1 MFGVLAFFIA
11 IGFCYRASVI
21 LFCLGWTYSF
31 LLDEQQYV
39 NHFYLACLFSFLLI
53 FIPAHGAFSVDAW
66 LRPGVRR
73 QTASA
78 WTLWLLRFQM
88 AVVYFFAGIA
98 KISPDWIR
106 GEPMWAM
113 LAESEQAPAIH
124 RFLIRP
130 WVVSFFSWSALL
142 FDLCIVPFLLWRRTR
157 IAAFCL
163 ALAFHLMNEQL
174 FWIEFFPFLA
184 IVATT
189 LFLSPG
195 WPRRLLSFLPQPK
208 SSGAGHESALLRP
221 ARQSLILLLLAIYMV
236 VQILVPLRHFLYRG
250 GVEWYY
256 SEHRFSWRMLIQR
269 KAVRASFYVVDPNTD
284 ETTKVIP
291 EEVLGSREADAM
303 GWRPDEMLQFAH
315 YLTKI
320 MPQRGPRP
328 LRVEARVLASLNG
341 RKPQLIIDPNV
352 DLAAESRPWGRPRW
366 LLEIHE
372 PTPTRRGDVPED
384 PFEPNLLN
392 FTK

>member
-1 MFGVLAFFIA
+1 MGGVALFLAPSNRAPFLEPDFLFKYYGFSWVQPWPGQWLYVHWAVFGVLAFFIA

-208 SSGAGHESALLRP
+208 SSGAGHESGAFTADPSIAHFAFACDLYGRADSRAVTP
-221 ARQSLILLLLAIYMV
+221 FSLSGWSRMV
-236 VQILVPLRHFLYRG
+236 LFG
-250 GVEWYY
+250 T
-256 SEHRFSWRMLIQR
+256 
-269 KAVRASFYVVDPNTD
+269 SFQ
-284 ETTKVIP
+284 
-291 EEVLGSREADAM
+291 LADADSAKSCA
-303 GWRPDEMLQFAH
+303 RFFL
-315 YLTKI
+315 
-320 MPQRGPRP
+320 RGR
-328 LRVEARVLASLNG
+328 SQHG
-341 RKPQLIIDPNV
+341 
-352 DLAAESRPWGRPRW
+352 
-366 LLEIHE
+366 
-372 PTPTRRGDVPED
+372 
-384 PFEPNLLN
+384 
-392 FTK
+392 

>member
-1 MFGVLAFFIA
+1 
-11 IGFCYRASVI
+11 
-21 LFCLGWTYSF
+21 
-31 LLDEQQYV
+31 
-39 NHFYLACLFSFLLI
+39 
-53 FIPAHGAFSVDAW
+53 
-66 LRPGVRR
+66 
-73 QTASA
+73 
-78 WTLWLLRFQM
+78 
-88 AVVYFFAGIA
+88 
-98 KISPDWIR
+98 
-106 GEPMWAM
+106 
-113 LAESEQAPAIH
+113 
-124 RFLIRP
+124 
-130 WVVSFFSWSALL
+130 
-142 FDLCIVPFLLWRRTR
+142 
-157 IAAFCL
+157 
-163 ALAFHLMNEQL
+163 
-174 FWIEFFPFLA
+174 
-184 IVATT
+184 
-189 LFLSPG
+189 
-195 WPRRLLSFLPQPK
+195 
-208 SSGAGHESALLRP
+208 
-221 ARQSLILLLLAIYMV
+221 
-236 VQILVPLRHFLYRG
+236 
-250 GVEWYY
+250 
-256 SEHRFSWRMLIQR
+256 MLIQR